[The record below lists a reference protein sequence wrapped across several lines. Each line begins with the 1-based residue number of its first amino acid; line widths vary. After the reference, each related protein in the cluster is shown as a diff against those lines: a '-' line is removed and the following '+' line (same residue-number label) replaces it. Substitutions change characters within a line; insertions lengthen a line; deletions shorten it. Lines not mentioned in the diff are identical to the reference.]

1 MLLIKPKYKKKKK
14 RVPIQ
19 PYKKKKRV
27 PIQTVEPTTDYDGA
41 PKPKKQKIDS
51 LINGKGIIYE

>member
-1 MLLIKPKYKKKKK
+1 MLLIKPKYK
-14 RVPIQ
+14 
-19 PYKKKKRV
+19 KKKKRV

-41 PKPKKQKIDS
+41 PKAKKQKLDS